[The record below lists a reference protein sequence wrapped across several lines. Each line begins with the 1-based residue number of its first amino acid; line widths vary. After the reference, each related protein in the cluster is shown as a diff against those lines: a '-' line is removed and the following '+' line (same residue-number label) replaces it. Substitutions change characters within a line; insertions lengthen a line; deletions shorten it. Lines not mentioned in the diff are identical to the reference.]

1 MSIDAVTKAIE
12 TLIEAGW
19 SHIGVQP
26 TKMVRT
32 HSGGSPFPN
41 AEIKTGGR
49 QKLELPGTQRRA
61 TVGPRSVCFFV
72 YDGREC
78 QGFQT
83 VKTKDIAAIKKLVF
97 SFANKAFFDNLKSMD
112 RKID

>member
-1 MSIDAVTKAIE
+1 MSTDAVTKAIE

-19 SHIGVQP
+19 SYIGAQP
-26 TKMVRT
+26 TKVVRT

-61 TVGPRSVCFFV
+61 TVGLRSVCFFI
-72 YDGREC
+72 YNGREC
-78 QGFQT
+78 QSFHT
-83 VKTKDIAAIKKLVF
+83 VKTKDIQAVKAA
-97 SFANKAFFDNLKSMD
+97 A
-112 RKID
+112 